1 MPTSSIWQKQHA
13 FWVPL
18 APGGVPIPGDGNQDP
33 NPPPP
38 PPPGGRGMLLGAS
51 IAQGIG
57 HDFDPS
63 TQALAGP
70 WTVARRYQ
78 SGSFANTW
86 AADTSGVAVDIGKR
100 ASVYSCKPDLVALAT
115 SPTERARLAAFVASI
130 PDSHVC
136 FLEAWHEL
144 DVKTRQNVYP
154 FSAGGLTLA
163 QVNAGKLAFYETV
176 KSVGKPHVYTCLI
189 LTNFSAIGGVS
200 TGLPPDFWVGPDGV
214 DRVIDI
220 VSWDIYMTSDT
231 VNTGAHELAT
241 PVAFATS
248 HGAGS
253 AISEIGIH
261 QGVTNMANVATWMHN
276 VADYAAA
283 HGTGGHN
290 TFAYLTWFDSSNN
303 TALPVPSSDAALLT
317 ASGQISTQY
326 LTPYSTFV
334 L

>member
-18 APGGVPIPGDGNQDP
+18 ALGGVPIPGDGNQDP

-51 IAQGIG
+51 IAEGAG
-57 HDFDPS
+57 HDYDPS

-78 SGSFANTW
+78 SGTFANTW
-86 AADTSGVAVDIGKR
+86 AADDSGGGVDVGKR
-100 ASVYSCKPDLVALAT
+100 ATVYSCKPDLVALAND
-115 SPTERARLAAFVASI
+115 PAERARLTAFVRSI
-130 PDSHVC
+130 PDSHIA
-136 FLEAWHEL
+136 FLECWHEL
-144 DVKTRQNVYP
+144 DVKTRKGNYP

-163 QVNAGKLAFYETV
+163 QVNAGKLAFYQAV
-176 KSVGKPHVYTCLI
+176 KAAGKPHVYTCLI
-189 LTNFSAIGGVS
+189 LTTFSFNGGVT
-200 TGLPPDFWVGPDGV
+200 TGLPSDFWVGGDGP
-214 DRVIDI
+214 DRVID
-220 VSWDIYMTSDT
+220 VVAGDNYMTSDT
-231 VNTGAHELAT
+231 VNTGAHDLAAMVT
-241 PVAFATS
+241 FAAS

-253 AISEIGIH
+253 ALAEVGIH
-261 QGVTNMANVATWMHN
+261 EGVTNMGNVATWMHN
-276 VADYAAA
+276 IADYSAL

-290 TFAYLTWFDSSNN
+290 TFAFITWFDSSNQ
-303 TALPVPSSDAALLT
+303 TAIPVPSSDPALLT